1 MTDRDYMK
9 LALEEAV
16 KGEGYVSPNPMVGAV
31 IVKDGRIIAKGYH
44 HRYGDLHA
52 ERDALKNCTE
62 NPEGATMYVTLEPC
76 CHQGK
81 QPPCTQAVI
90 ESGIRRVVTG
100 SGDPN
105 PLVGG
110 KGIAILKNSGIEVTE
125 NVLEEE
131 CLKLNEIF
139 FHFIRT
145 GQPFVTMKYAMT
157 MDGKIAAYTG
167 KSKWITGELSRENVQ
182 STRHKYSGIMVGV
195 GTVLADDP
203 MLNCRMEGGK
213 DPTRI
218 ICDTN
223 LRTPLNAKIVQ
234 TAKEIP
240 TILAVSC
247 DDHEKIEQFENCG
260 CRVLNLPKKNGHVDL
275 QTLMKKLGEIKI
287 DSILLE
293 GGAELNW
300 SALESKIVSKVQ
312 TYISPK
318 LLGGSGKS
326 PIGGMGAES
335 PDSAFGLTEP
345 EIYYFGE
352 DIMIES
358 RVRY

>member
-16 KGEGYVSPNPMVGAV
+16 KGEGFVSPNPMVGAV
-31 IVKDGRIIAKGYH
+31 IVKDGKIIAKGYH
-44 HRYGDLHA
+44 HRYGALHA

-62 NPEGATMYVTLEPC
+62 DPKGATMFVTLEPC

-90 ESGIRRVVTG
+90 ESGIKRVVTG

-110 KGIAILKNSGIEVTE
+110 KGIQLLRNSGIEVTE
-125 NVLEEE
+125 NVLEKE

-139 FHFIRT
+139 FYFIRT

-157 MDGKIAAYTG
+157 LDGKIAAYTG

-182 STRHKYSGIMVGV
+182 RTRHKYSGIMVGV

-203 MLNCRMEGGK
+203 MLNCRINGGK

-218 ICDTN
+218 ICDTK
-223 LRTPLNAKIVQ
+223 LRIPLHSKVVQ
-234 TAKEIP
+234 TAKDIP
-240 TILAVSC
+240 TMLAVSC
-247 DDHEKIEQFENCG
+247 NDNEKIRQFENYG
-260 CRVLNLPKKNGHVDL
+260 CQVLNLPQKNGHVDL
-275 QTLMKKLGEIKI
+275 QVLMKKLGEQKI

-300 SALESKIVSKVQ
+300 SALHEGIVNKVQ
-312 TYISPK
+312 AYISPK
-318 LLGGSGKS
+318 ILGGGGKS
-326 PIGGMGAES
+326 PIGGLGAES
-335 PDSAFGLTEP
+335 PDSAFQLTDC
-345 EIYYFGE
+345 EIHYFGE

-358 RVRY
+358 RVTY